1 MCPHTQA
8 APDSA
13 HTLYITYVIN
23 IPLSSIHQTIIY
35 ISTKIIFLT
44 QAWTYIH
51 LHTEKK
57 GGLDQPSRSD
67 THWQIAHKRW
77 SQMMRRAGI
86 RMTHSHY
93 ALSFP
98 WRRPEQHGQNV
109 GKIAL
114 QFQALQ
120 GCLGVCEVQLIIIVL
135 ETAHIQTP
143 DSTFPIQLQMPQ
155 FMYSQ

>member
-1 MCPHTQA
+1 MQSIFHCHP
-8 APDSA
+8 
-13 HTLYITYVIN
+13 YIK
-23 IPLSSIHQTIIY
+23 PLNNY

-44 QAWTYIH
+44 QAWTYVH
-51 LHTEKK
+51 LHTEKI

-93 ALSFP
+93 ALSLP
-98 WRRPEQHGQNV
+98 WRKPEQHGQNV
-109 GKIAL
+109 EKIAL

-143 DSTFPIQLQMPQ
+143 DSTFPIQLQRSCIHNNIEY
-155 FMYSQ
+155 FWHAYWH